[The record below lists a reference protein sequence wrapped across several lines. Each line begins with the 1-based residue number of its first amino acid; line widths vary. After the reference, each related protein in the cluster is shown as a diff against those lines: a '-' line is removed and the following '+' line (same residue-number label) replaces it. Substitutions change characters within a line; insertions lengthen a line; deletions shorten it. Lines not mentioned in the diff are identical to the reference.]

1 MVVPFNL
8 KFYYDIDLPQ
18 NCQFTAQRKHI
29 CQKRNKV
36 YLIFCSPL
44 PNENV
49 TTGLSMEAILQNKT
63 FSVDSGDRCLL
74 DGERVPGI
82 ESKSVILLMSVF
94 PCPMS

>member
-29 CQKRNKV
+29 CQNRNKI
-36 YLIFCSPL
+36 YLIFGSPL

-49 TTGLSMEAILQNKT
+49 TTGLSMEATLQNKT
-63 FSVDSGDRCLL
+63 FSVDTGDRCLL
-74 DGERVPGI
+74 DAESVTGI
-82 ESKSVILLMSVF
+82 ESKSLILLMSVF
-94 PCPMS
+94 PCLMS